1 MGRNVIL
8 MLKCLHFVLAAPAAS
23 AQMLT
28 HCSHDNPSFCSLVS
42 IADNMS
48 SPVHVPD
55 STTHKSNSS
64 SSFSL
69 AIYLTNTINCAKPDT
84 SVDSWLDFHFHSIIQ
99 LALNIFTH
107 FTDTLANVIS
117 RQWYSFCFLIY
128 IVSTHNLTGCNSSK
142 FDECFSDGMCFF
154 SFAIKYATSY
164 DAFWDIF
171 KIVWY
176 FAMDFFSL
184 DYTFSDQRKKVL
196 VCKLKYYAT
205 QSGRSRNP
213 SLGRDPL
220 LADPC
225 HG

>member
-128 IVSTHNLTGCNSSK
+128 IVSTHIWPVAIAASLMSVSPMVCV
-142 FDECFSDGMCFF
+142 FF
-154 SFAIKYATSY
+154 F
-164 DAFWDIF
+164 
-171 KIVWY
+171 
-176 FAMDFFSL
+176 
-184 DYTFSDQRKKVL
+184 
-196 VCKLKYYAT
+196 
-205 QSGRSRNP
+205 
-213 SLGRDPL
+213 
-220 LADPC
+220 C
-225 HG
+225 H